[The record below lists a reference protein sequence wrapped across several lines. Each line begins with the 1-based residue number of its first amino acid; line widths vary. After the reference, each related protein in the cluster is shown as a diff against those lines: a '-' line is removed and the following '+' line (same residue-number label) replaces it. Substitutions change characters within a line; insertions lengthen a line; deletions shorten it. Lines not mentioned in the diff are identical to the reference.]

1 MSLSCY
7 SRSDHD
13 GTMRHGVRCDDC
25 RLDPVDCPRCSMWR
39 SNLGANFIAAG
50 LAAALCDGWGN
61 YEARDICR
69 RYLGMPPTEFELKL
83 DEAMREGARQRDAF
97 LASTPRRI
105 PKAGAP

>member
-50 LAAALCDGWGN
+50 LAAELVELCEGIDGNGN
-61 YEARDICR
+61 GSVL
-69 RYLGMPPTEFELKL
+69 RYYVHRLGFAE
-83 DEAMREGARQRDAF
+83 
-97 LASTPRRI
+97 
-105 PKAGAP
+105 AGAP